1 MESSPRTPATPTTPT
16 PQTLSRAA
24 SSINIPGATA
34 RLARN
39 ESVYGSGFVPSFSD
53 HALIVG
59 SPQQLDESSPLRAGG
74 RPSLDRSISTP
85 QVTPTLGRRRA
96 LTVGNRATN
105 VLSGALPSHTAIAS
119 SYTPTRR
126 RQQWSLFG
134 QRMEN
139 EGQLPASYT
148 SSTLKANHGGRVTG
162 LPESSSQNLDNV
174 YASGHSHV
182 QSPITDDFDFHYV
195 SHSGPP
201 STIARRRKSYH
212 DPDAAATSSSDE
224 YETDSETETDSDDT
238 HTPTTR
244 TPPPAE
250 SISTRIK
257 RQWDKIPA
265 VPLLYRNIL
274 KCALAYFLGSLF
286 TFNPTL
292 SGLIA
297 DVRGGPE
304 RKPSP
309 SGHMVA
315 TVAVYYNPA
324 KTLGGM
330 MEADLYCTFGLA
342 YASLICLLGMAMF
355 RWLEDLATAGR
366 ILDGNSWIGDIVAVL
381 WIGLSMATISWLKV
395 YMASPSFN
403 TACSMTCII
412 LFVVIIKEGGF
423 ETLLQVAFI
432 IFSGS
437 LISNLVCFFI
447 WPVTAASN
455 LQTNMT
461 KTLDSFSTLLTM
473 LTHTFLLEPLPGEGD
488 KGWVRPEK
496 IQRAV
501 DAHQSSFTSLKKAL
515 SERKSERTFVLGR
528 SARELSAAYE
538 DAVASLNRLAQH
550 LNGLRGGT
558 RLQYD
563 ITRAGL
569 NLQQGPQHQVDSEED
584 EEIAMLKAAASMF
597 GDLVDD
603 LGPPLKKL
611 STTCTESLRRLRE
624 SFMQSHRHIRPANR
638 RRDSF
643 HQQEFT
649 ELAEDIEKSLGRF
662 ESTSNHAV
670 LRLYRR
676 SDISMTTPPTLE
688 NVNNKDNVVLTG
700 ADNTINEHVFLV
712 YFFIFTLQ
720 EFANELVLL
729 VDAMERIYTLEQQRL
744 YRPAW
749 WKRLFNVK
757 SWWRRLSSWLNREHD
772 RPGLKR
778 RLSSYYNER
787 KATRRQ
793 PTFPKV
799 RPHAPD
805 TVLTPP
811 ARSLTLWGRIKQ
823 RVWAFGVRLA
833 QRDTKYAFKVGMGAG
848 ILAAP
853 AFFDRTR
860 PLFLAWY
867 GDWALISYF
876 VVMSPT
882 IGGTNYLGFQRIAG
896 TIFGAAVAMGVY
908 TLCSEHPVWLALIG
922 FLFSLPCFWFTVAK
936 PKYVQASRFVLL
948 TYNLT
953 CLYCYNTRDRH
964 PSVVDVGLHRAM
976 AVTGG
981 VLWAGV
987 ISRLWWPSEARRELS
1002 HALGEFCLNLGWLYT
1017 RLVASNS
1024 FSPQHNPEE
1033 ENGHATE
1040 TSPLLRSP
1048 PHRLNSS
1055 VQEFMAMELH
1065 LQIKLIELQG
1075 LLAQTQ
1081 HEPRL
1086 KGPFPVLMYR
1096 GILTSLQVILDRLHS
1111 MRCVTTR
1118 EEWYTS
1124 VRKDFII
1131 PVNKERREMVGNIIL
1146 AFSILAASFRLKA
1159 PLPPFLPP
1167 AEKARQRLVDAIRKL
1182 DVVKNRD
1189 VKGSRQLLFFA
1200 YALTMK
1206 GVTEELD
1213 TLGHTLQKAFGVI
1226 GQSPEE
1232 FEALFVAPEEGRG
1245 EQELL

>member
-1 MESSPRTPATPTTPT
+1 MYTPSRPSAFTTP
-16 PQTLSRAA
+16 
-24 SSINIPGATA
+24 
-34 RLARN
+34 
-39 ESVYGSGFVPSFSD
+39 
-53 HALIVG
+53 
-59 SPQQLDESSPLRAGG
+59 
-74 RPSLDRSISTP
+74 
-85 QVTPTLGRRRA
+85 
-96 LTVGNRATN
+96 
-105 VLSGALPSHTAIAS
+105 
-119 SYTPTRR
+119 RR

-139 EGQLPASYT
+139 EGQLPSSLT
-148 SSTLKANHGGRVTG
+148 SSTLKLNRGARASA
-162 LPESSSQNLDNV
+162 LPESASRQFDDV
-174 YASGHSHV
+174 YTPSRV
-182 QSPITDDFDFHYV
+182 QSPIADDFDFHYI

-212 DPDAAATSSSDE
+212 DPDAGVSSASEDE
-224 YETDSETETDSDDT
+224 YETDTDTDSDDT
-238 HTPTTR
+238 HTSSTP
-244 TPPPAE
+244 TPPPPE
-250 SISTRIK
+250 GFLTKLK
-257 RQWDKIPA
+257 RRWEKVPE

-274 KCALAYFLGSLF
+274 KCALAYLIGSLF
-286 TFNPTL
+286 TFSPIL
-292 SGLIA
+292 SGLIS
-297 DVRGGPE
+297 DIRGGAE
-304 RKPSP
+304 RRPSP

-330 MEADLYCTFGLA
+330 MEADVFCLFGLV
-342 YASLICLLGMAMF
+342 YASMICLAGMATF
-355 RWLEDLATAGR
+355 RWLEDLAASGR
-366 ILDGNSWIGDIVAVL
+366 ILDGNAWVGDVVAVL
-381 WIGLSMATISWLKV
+381 WIGFSMATISWLKV

-432 IFSGS
+432 IFCGS
-437 LISNLVCFFI
+437 TISNLVCFLV

-473 LTHTFLLEPLPGEGD
+473 LTHTFLLEPLPGEGRR
-488 KGWVRPEK
+488 GWVRPDK

-501 DAHQSSFTSLKKAL
+501 DAHQSSFISLKKAL
-515 SERKSERTFVLGR
+515 DERQSERTFSFGK
-528 SARELSAAYE
+528 SARDLSQAYE
-538 DAVASLNRLAQH
+538 DAVDSLNRLAQH

-563 ITRAGL
+563 ITKAGL
-569 NLQQGPQHQVDSEED
+569 NVQQRHDYESEEGD
-584 EEIAMLKAAASMF
+584 EETYMLKAAASVF
-597 GDLVDD
+597 GDLIDD
-603 LGPPLKKL
+603 LGPPLKAL
-611 STTCTESLRRLRE
+611 SATCTESLKRLRE
-624 SFMQSHRHIRPANR
+624 SFMQSHRRIRLANR
-638 RRDSF
+638 RRESF
-643 HQQEFT
+643 HQKEFA
-649 ELAEDIEKSLGRF
+649 ELAEDIEKALTRF

-676 SDISMTTPPTLE
+676 SDISMTAPPTAE
-688 NVNNKDNVVLTG
+688 DTDNVDNVVLTG
-700 ADNTINEHVFLV
+700 ADNSINEHVFLV

-720 EFANELVLL
+720 EFAHELVSF
-729 VDAMERIYTLEQQRL
+729 VDAMERIHALEQERL

-749 WKRLFNVK
+749 WKRALSLK
-757 SWWRRLSSWLNREHD
+757 AWWSRLTRWHRRDST
-772 RPGLKR
+772 RPGIKR
-778 RLSSYYNER
+778 RLSTYLTENKR
-787 KATRRQ
+787 THRH

-805 TVLTPP
+805 TVLTPS
-811 ARSLTLWGRIKQ
+811 ARSLPFWGRLKH
-823 RVWAFGVRLA
+823 RLWAIGTRLR

-853 AFFDRTR
+853 AFFDATR
-860 PLFLAWY
+860 PMFLGFY

-908 TLCSEHPVWLALIG
+908 TLFEGRPALLAFFG

-953 CLYCYNTRDRH
+953 CLYCYNNRARH
-964 PSVVDVGLHRAM
+964 PSVVDVGMHRAM

-987 ISRLWWPSEARRELS
+987 VSRLWWPAEARRELGR
-1002 HALGEFCLNLGWLYT
+1002 ALGEFCLNLGWLYT

-1024 FSPQHNPEE
+1024 FSPQHHPEE
-1033 ENGHATE
+1033 EDGLADE
-1040 TSPLLRSP
+1040 TTSLLKQSR
-1048 PHRLNSS
+1048 RLNSS

-1086 KGPFPVLMYR
+1086 KGPFPVVMYR
-1096 GILTSLQVILDRLHS
+1096 EILTSLQVILDRLHS

-1118 EEWYTS
+1118 EEWYTT
-1124 VRKDFII
+1124 VRQDFII

-1146 AFSILAASFRLKA
+1146 GFSILSAAFRLKA

-1232 FEALFVAPEEGRG
+1232 FEALFIAPEEGRAG
-1245 EQELL
+1245 QELL

>member
-1 MESSPRTPATPTTPT
+1 
-16 PQTLSRAA
+16 
-24 SSINIPGATA
+24 
-34 RLARN
+34 
-39 ESVYGSGFVPSFSD
+39 
-53 HALIVG
+53 
-59 SPQQLDESSPLRAGG
+59 
-74 RPSLDRSISTP
+74 
-85 QVTPTLGRRRA
+85 
-96 LTVGNRATN
+96 
-105 VLSGALPSHTAIAS
+105 
-119 SYTPTRR
+119 
-126 RQQWSLFG
+126 
-134 QRMEN
+134 MEN
-139 EGQLPASYT
+139 EGQLPSSLT
-148 SSTLKANHGGRVTG
+148 SSTLKLNYGGRASG
-162 LPESSSQNLDNV
+162 IQESGSPNLDNV
-174 YASGHSHV
+174 YASGSRV
-182 QSPITDDFDFHYV
+182 QSPIGDDFDFHYV
-195 SHSGPP
+195 AHSGPP

-212 DPDAAATSSSDE
+212 DPDAAAASSSDE
-224 YETDSETETDSDDT
+224 YETDSETDSDETRADT
-238 HTPTTR
+238 AR
-244 TPPPAE
+244 PPPPPDG
-250 SISTRIK
+250 ISTKIK

-265 VPLLYRNIL
+265 VPLLYRNIF
-274 KCALAYFLGSLF
+274 KCALAYLLGSLF
-286 TFNPTL
+286 TFVPFL

-297 DVRGGPE
+297 DVKGGPE
-304 RKPSP
+304 RRPSP

-342 YASLICLLGMAMF
+342 YASLICLTGMAMF
-355 RWLEDLATAGR
+355 RWLEDLASEGR

-395 YMASPSFN
+395 YMPSSHAIFS
-403 TACSMTCII
+403 ACSMTCII
-412 LFVVIIKEGGF
+412 LFVVIIKEGGL

-437 LISNLVCFFI
+437 IISNLVCFI
-447 WPVTAASN
+447 VWPVTAASN

-473 LTHTFLLEPLPGEGD
+473 LTHTFLLEPLPGEGH

-515 SERKSERTFVLGR
+515 SERKSERTFVIGK
-528 SARELSAAYE
+528 SARELSSAYE

-569 NLQQGPQHQVDSEED
+569 NLQEGRQHEIDSEEED

-603 LGPPLKKL
+603 LGPPLKSL
-611 STTCTESLRRLRE
+611 STTCTDSLRRLRE
-624 SFMQSHRHIRPANR
+624 SFMQSHRHIRPTHR

-643 HQQEFT
+643 HQQEFA
-649 ELAEDIEKSLGRF
+649 ELAEDIEKALGRF

-676 SDISMTTPPTLE
+676 SDISMTTAPTLE
-688 NVNNKDNVVLTG
+688 SLNNKDNVVLTG

-720 EFANELVLL
+720 EFANELTLL

-749 WKRLFNVK
+749 WKRWLNV
-757 SWWRRLSSWLNREHD
+757 RSWLTAWRTRETE
-772 RPGLKR
+772 RPAT
-778 RLSSYYNER
+778 YYNER
-787 KATRRQ
+787 KQTRRQ

-799 RPHAPD
+799 RPHAPN
-805 TVLTPP
+805 TVLTPST
-811 ARSLTLWGRIKQ
+811 RSLTFWGRVKQ
-823 RVWAFGVRLA
+823 RTWALGVRLA
-833 QRDTKYAFKVGMGAG
+833 QRDTMYAFKVGMGAG

-860 PLFLAWY
+860 PAFLAWY

-908 TLCSEHPVWLALIG
+908 TLFSGHPTLLAFFG

-953 CLYCYNTRDRH
+953 CLYWQVRSIIWGYSLLMSYDSYNTRARH
-964 PSVVDVGLHRAM
+964 PSVVDVGMHRAM

-981 VLWAGV
+981 VIWAGV

-1024 FSPQHNPEE
+1024 FSPQRRPEE
-1033 ENGHATE
+1033 EDGHVDE
-1040 TSPLLRSP
+1040 TTSLLKP
-1048 PHRLNSS
+1048 THRLNSS
-1055 VQEFMAMELH
+1055 VQDFMAMELH

-1118 EEWYTS
+1118 EEC

-1213 TLGHTLQKAFGVI
+1213 TLGHTLQEAFGVI
-1226 GQSPEE
+1226 GQSPAE

-1245 EQELL
+1245 DQELL